1 MMGSEKNHSI
11 DNDARHLKEWT
22 ELLAQDNMHDM
33 GDDKYV
39 LTNSLMNI
47 AFWKREYAKRRL
59 YIDHKN
65 EYEKIVEIIFF
76 LEDISKEIYNQRP
89 ELMSKFHDSSD
100 LEFEILINY
109 GNSQSLS
116 KIVKN
121 DLYELILQKYPDAEE
136 LLEDAYELS
145 QRYEYVVSD
154 LKFLTTDTN
163 LKNHLLVKLIEMNE
177 DSFWKNHEFR
187 QSNKDSVRIDCI
199 DTFPPIKAFPC
210 MNSCRNG
217 TQLISIPKD
226 QGKGDDLIICVEN
239 VKNYKSKTQIR
250 KALKEIEYVL
260 LLKQSEYLR
269 SLKQSE
275 YVLLLKQSEY
285 AHNERDQNQKGKYI
299 RGERLLELHQLL
311 ERGSMKSNGL
321 ANRALGLVVWDARK
335 IHKKPWKTIF
345 EELND
350 ITKRKGF
357 IEPSGNG
364 KNQFEEKLKKK
375 IYSTTNKCI
384 TDGVFLTLP

>member
-1 MMGSEKNHSI
+1 MGSEKNQSI

-59 YIDHKN
+59 YIDHKD
-65 EYEKIVEIIFF
+65 EYEKIVEIIVF
-76 LEDISKEIYNQRP
+76 LEDISKEIYNKRP
-89 ELMSKFHDSSD
+89 ELMSKFHDWSD
-100 LEFEILINY
+100 LEFQILINY
-109 GNSQSLS
+109 GNSQYLS

-136 LLEDAYELS
+136 LLENAYELS
-145 QRYEYVVSD
+145 QRYEYIVSD
-154 LKFLTTDTN
+154 LKFLTTDTK
-163 LKNHLLVKLIEMNE
+163 LENHFLVSLIEMNE

-187 QSNKDSVRIDCI
+187 HNNKASVRIDCI
-199 DTFPPIKAFPC
+199 DIFPPIKAFPC
-210 MNSCRNG
+210 RNSYRNG
-217 TQLISIPKD
+217 TQHISIPKV
-226 QGKGDDLIICVEN
+226 QCKGDDLIICIEN
-239 VKNYKSKTQIR
+239 VKKYKSTTQIN
-250 KALKEIEYVL
+250 KVLKEI
-260 LLKQSEYLR
+260 
-269 SLKQSE
+269 E

-285 AHNERDQNQKGKYI
+285 AHNERDQNQKGKYNPS
-299 RGERLLELHQLL
+299 ERLLELHQLL
-311 ERGSMKSNGL
+311 ERGSMKRTGL

-357 IEPSGNG
+357 IERSGDA
-364 KNQFEEKLKKK
+364 KNEFEEKLKTK